1 MKEVQVRQITDTMP
15 LKGIQ
20 YKVKEIDYMGIFS
33 RFSDIIKSNVND
45 MLDKCEDPEKMVD
58 QTLRDLREDLA
69 QVKKETAGVMADARE
84 ASRRVQECEEQIQ
97 KYTKAAQNA
106 VLAGKDDDARKLLT
120 KKQQLEEQLVS
131 LQKTAE
137 ISNANAERV
146 RKMHDKLVADIEV
159 LETKRTTIK
168 ATQAT
173 AKAQER
179 INKMQDGGKR
189 ASSSID
195 AFNRM
200 EAKANKALDEAM
212 AHSELNAGDTSS
224 EDLLDMYGSGGS
236 STSVDDELAALK
248 ASMGK

>member
-1 MKEVQVRQITDTMP
+1 
-15 LKGIQ
+15 
-20 YKVKEIDYMGIFS
+20 MGIFS

-58 QTLRDLREDLA
+58 QTLRDLRDDLA
-69 QVKKETAGVMADARE
+69 QVKKETAGVMADAKE
-84 ASRRVQECEEQIQ
+84 ANRSVQECEEQIQ

-106 VLAGKDDDARKLLT
+106 VLAGSDDDARKLLS
-120 KKQQLEEQLVS
+120 KKQKLEEQLVS
-131 LQKTAE
+131 LKKTADVN
-137 ISNANAERV
+137 NANANRV
-146 RKMHDKLVADIEV
+146 RQMHDKLIEDIET
-159 LETKRTTIK
+159 LESKRNTIK

-189 ASSSID
+189 AASSID

-200 EAKANKALDEAM
+200 EAKANKALDEAI

-224 EDLLDMYGSGGS
+224 EDLLDKYGTGGGS
-236 STSVDDELAALK
+236 SAVEDELAALK
-248 ASMGK
+248 QSIGK

>member
-1 MKEVQVRQITDTMP
+1 
-15 LKGIQ
+15 
-20 YKVKEIDYMGIFS
+20 MGIFS

-69 QVKKETAGVMADARE
+69 QVKKETAGVMADAKE
-84 ASRRVQECEEQIQ
+84 ANRRVQECEEQIQ
-97 KYTKAAQNA
+97 KYAKAAQNA
-106 VLAGKDDDARKLLT
+106 VLAGNDDDARKLLS
-120 KKQQLEEQLVS
+120 KKQKLEENLVS
-131 LQKTAE
+131 LKKTAD
-137 ISNANAERV
+137 INNANANRV
-146 RKMHDKLVADIEV
+146 RQMHDKLVEDIET
-159 LETKRTTIK
+159 LESKRNTIK

-189 ASSSID
+189 AASSID

-200 EAKANKALDEAM
+200 EEKANKALDEAI

-224 EDLLDMYGSGGS
+224 EDLLDKYGTGGGS
-236 STSVDDELAALK
+236 SAVEDELTALK
-248 ASMGK
+248 QSMGK